1 MCGIAGFTVPM
12 GLAPEQRRAR
22 FGERL
27 RRMTASLW
35 HRGPDAQRGLL
46 LDGAALGHA
55 RLAIVQYPAG
65 ALNTELW
72 KSVGDIAMASSASA
86 SRVLASTSSSL

>member
-1 MCGIAGFTVPM
+1 MCGVAGFTVPR

-46 LDGAALGHA
+46 LDGAAMGHA
-55 RLAIVQYPAG
+55 RLAIVDLEGG
-65 ALNTELW
+65 AQPMRDL
-72 KSVGDIAMASSASA
+72 
-86 SRVLASTSSSL
+86 